1 VSPRRIVLGARVSK
15 EKLEIAKVLRR
26 NMTLPERFLWERLRG
41 RRLHGFHFRRQQVI
55 QGFIADFYCHAAA
68 LAIEVD
74 GDTHR
79 HQLDYDRARDDHL
92 LQIGV
97 RVIRFQNEDVLQRI
111 ETVLSSILS
120 MCVLP
125 RAGEDSEERLT

>member
-1 VSPRRIVLGARVSK
+1 MSPRRIVLGAHVSK
-15 EKLEIAKVLRR
+15 EKLEIAKGLRR
-26 NMTLPERFLWERLRG
+26 NLTPPERLLWERLRAH
-41 RRLHGFHFRRQQVI
+41 RLGGLHFRRQQVI
-55 QGFIADFYCHAAA
+55 EGFIVDFYCHAAA

-79 HQLDYDRARDDHL
+79 NQLDYDRARDDHL

-97 RVIRFQNEDVLQRI
+97 RIIRFQNEDVLQRI
-111 ETVLSSILS
+111 EAVLSSILS